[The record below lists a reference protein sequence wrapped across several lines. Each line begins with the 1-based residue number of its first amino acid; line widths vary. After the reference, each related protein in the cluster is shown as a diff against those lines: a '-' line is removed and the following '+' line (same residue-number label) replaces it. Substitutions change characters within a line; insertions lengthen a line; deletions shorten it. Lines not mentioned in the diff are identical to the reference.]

1 MATVQ
6 VLCPNGRR
14 QNVKITPNTKLL
26 QVLEEVCK
34 KQGFLPPEDFNLIH
48 GRKTLDVTLSVRFAN
63 LPNNCKLELVKSEK
77 SRVEQEVVIALQLEN
92 GERLQGSFSPTISLW
107 ELLLHWENKSES
119 LSSGQLTSTD
129 STSVPPTHPVCIYM
143 REEVI
148 GEMALKETSLRKLGL
163 TGGKAAI
170 RYAQRPVEDSVLAD
184 IISKLEKEQVNNA
197 RLEQIAARQNS
208 QSDQPKDSKS
218 TEIKADQNV
227 QSNQPGLKPE
237 TTHNDENVSKQ
248 SNDENESKKSQSKS
262 SANNSEPM
270 ETDSSEHV
278 TTVNQSMDVD
288 RTENTISD
296 NIVTAGSRNLSQ
308 NGTDRRSQA
317 EAIRR
322 GAEALRNM
330 NIPGVEV
337 ITPDDFYDLT
347 PREQQV
353 ARQMAAAYMSQ
364 IGVDVSQIRQGV
376 QSASGQR
383 RPPQQQSFQGFKFP
397 EETKG
402 KDLYQNELS
411 SVNKEEYKPCDRE
424 TMIFSMDEVIKS
436 TGANQEISEDF
447 FEVTEKDV
455 RTMMQDLQKKNEEEQ
470 LLMTQ
475 SMRRQKLEE
484 QYNKYERVVIRIQ
497 FADKLVLQ
505 GLFRPRETVFAIK
518 KYVKSYL
525 EDKDLNFYLY
535 TAPPKKLLKDNAAT
549 MIEAK
554 LAPACVV
561 YFGVEENKVSEHYL
575 SRAVLKEVGS
585 RIKADEVVSKC
596 FPKEDTPGDENTPTT
611 SGSSSQPNKRSAGD
625 RPRQPRDTTEQKP
638 GVPKWFKVGKK

>member
-63 LPNNCKLELVKSEK
+63 LPNNCKLELVKAEK

-107 ELLLHWENKSES
+107 ELLHHWESKSES

-129 STSVPPTHPVCIYM
+129 PSTAPPTHPVCIYM

-170 RYAQRPVEDSVLAD
+170 RYAHRPVEDSVIAD
-184 IISKLEKEQVNNA
+184 IMSKLEKEQAKNA

-208 QSDQPKDSKS
+208 QSEQPKDSKS
-218 TEIKADQNV
+218 TNISANENV
-227 QSNQPGLKPE
+227 QSNHTGEKPE
-237 TTHNDENVSKQ
+237 TPSNNDENISKQ
-248 SNDENESKKSQSKS
+248 SSDENESMKSRSKS
-262 SANNSEPM
+262 SANSSEPM
-270 ETDSSEHV
+270 ETESSEHV
-278 TTVNQSMDVD
+278 TSGNQSMDID

-296 NIVTAGSRNLSQ
+296 HIVTAGSKNLGKNS
-308 NGTDRRSQA
+308 TDRNSQA
-317 EAIRR
+317 EASRR
-322 GAEALRNM
+322 GAESLRNM

-364 IGVDVSQIRQGV
+364 IGVDVTQIRQGV
-376 QSASGQR
+376 QSGSGQR
-383 RPPQQQSFQGFKFP
+383 RQPQQQSFQGFKFP

-424 TMIFSMDEVIKS
+424 TMIFSMDEEIKS

-561 YFGVEENKVSEHYL
+561 YFGVEESKVSEHYL
-575 SRAVLKEVGS
+575 SRAVLQEVGS
-585 RIKADEVVSKC
+585 RIKADELVSKC
-596 FPKEDTPGDENTPTT
+596 FPKDDTPGDENIPTT
-611 SGSSSQPNKRSAGD
+611 SGSQPTKRSAGD